1 MEYGFTL
8 DNDLLLSLMPQK
20 MPMLLCEKVMLM
32 TETKECNLGCG
43 FFTVGDRECAVLDE
57 CNNFPVLG
65 LIEVMSQAVAGIL
78 AYKSYRF
85 ENKLTRLGLFLSV
98 RAMKLVKE
106 YPNGTIP
113 KGTLLQSC
121 VEISNLNDGIV
132 SADVKTIDVSTAEEI
147 AVARLTVLSP
157 NDELVEKIFH
167 KININL

>member
-32 TETKECNLGCG
+32 ADTK
-43 FFTVGDRECAVLDE
+43 E